1 MSAGGVGAGSAS
13 EPGSANESRSATE
26 PGEPDAASE
35 SHRGLV
41 VERLLERLRAVHP
54 ERRALVALDGVDGVG
69 KSHLAAELVLRAQRT
84 GGRPVV
90 NVGIDGFHAP
100 RAQRAAVG
108 LGPEG
113 AYRGSYDYAAFRAC
127 VVEPL
132 HRGEPITPEVWDVDA
147 DAPVTLRTVEVP
159 PGALV
164 VVDGIFLQR
173 PELRAVW
180 DAAVWVGAPFEVTVP
195 RGAVRY
201 PGPHDPDPE
210 APSNHRYV
218 GGQRLYLAEARP
230 RERADWLFDNTDLV
244 HPVLR

>member
-1 MSAGGVGAGSAS
+1 MSAGGAGAEPAS
-13 EPGSANESRSATE
+13 EPGSAQESKSQAE
-26 PGEPDAASE
+26 PGEPDAPSE
-35 SHRGLV
+35 SRRGLV

-90 NVGIDGFHAP
+90 NVGIDGFHVP
-100 RAQRAAVG
+100 RAQRAAAG

-132 HRGEPITPEVWDVDA
+132 RRGEPIAPEVWDVDV
-147 DAPVTLRTVEVP
+147 DAPVEPRSVDVP

-173 PELRAVW
+173 PELGRVW
-180 DAAVWVGAPFEVTVP
+180 DAVVWVDAPFEVTVP
-195 RGAVRY
+195 RGAQRY
-201 PGPHDPDPE
+201 PGLHDPDPE
-210 APSNHRYV
+210 AHSNHRYV

-230 RERADWLFDNTDLV
+230 RERADWIFDNTDLER
-244 HPVLR
+244 PVLR